1 MSKVFEILQSQS
13 DKLDSVELS
22 LSKIAVAANEN
33 KKVLESIDKN
43 LEHLCGV
50 LANAATKER
59 IPTKVFVCA
68 ILSIT
73 LLSLVDRLTNSGTS
87 LHADTRGLH
96 IEQQPKAQ

>member
-13 DKLDSVELS
+13 EKLESVEMS
-22 LSKIAVAANEN
+22 LVKIATAANEN
-33 KKVLESIDKN
+33 KRVLESIDRN

-50 LANAATKER
+50 LANAAIRER
-59 IPTKVFVCA
+59 IPVKVFVCA

-87 LHADTRGLH
+87 LHADTRGIH